1 MDETYLFMF
10 FFFVSD
16 FGCWNVKKSGQVV
29 CGGGRLGLFRLLLL
43 RMGSPNCEVVVRL
56 TYIKSHFYNEANTYL
71 VSEQASV
78 AGHYDVAEVGNVL
91 FYPWQVGRVVRQ
103 AIAIFG

>member
-1 MDETYLFMF
+1 MDETYSFMF

-56 TYIKSHFYNEANTYL
+56 TYIKNNFYNE
-71 VSEQASV
+71 

>member
-1 MDETYLFMF
+1 MDETYSFMF

-43 RMGSPNCEVVVRL
+43 RVGSPNCEVVLR
-56 TYIKSHFYNEANTYL
+56 
-71 VSEQASV
+71 
-78 AGHYDVAEVGNVL
+78 
-91 FYPWQVGRVVRQ
+91 
-103 AIAIFG
+103 